1 MIHWK
6 GIAAAA
12 RLDLAEVR
20 RSRWLTFASVVY
32 GLLAAV
38 FVLAALRESSVL
50 EFTGM
55 DRVLLSLSHA
65 LLLVLPLL
73 ALSATCQVVN
83 RARDDGTLELLF
95 SHPLSRTSYLV
106 GVTATRYLVL
116 LAPLAALIA
125 VMVVADAWLS
135 DASAAFRF
143 GLRALAVCASL
154 LWASV
159 GAGMAISTGTRD
171 QARALVYGLV
181 LWALGV
187 ALLDFA
193 LVGVMLQWQLNP
205 RAVFLLAAVNP
216 VQAARLALLS
226 GLEPDLGTLGPVG
239 FYLATRLGPAK
250 LFAVGIAWPLTV
262 GFGAWTYALQSFRR
276 GDAV

>member
-1 MIHWK
+1 MIRWK
-6 GIAAAA
+6 QVAAVA

-32 GLLAAV
+32 GLLAVV
-38 FVLAALRESSVL
+38 FVIAALRESSVV

-95 SHPLSRTSYLV
+95 SHPLSRASYLV
-106 GVTATRYLVL
+106 GVTATRLLVL
-116 LAPLAALIA
+116 LAPLAGLIA
-125 VMVVADAWLS
+125 VMVVAGAWLS
-135 DASAAFRF
+135 EPTAALRF
-143 GLRALAVCASL
+143 GLRALAVCSAL

-159 GAGMAISTGTRD
+159 GAGMAVSAATRD

-193 LVGVMLQWQLNP
+193 LVGAMLQWQLNP
-205 RAVFLLAAVNP
+205 RAVFLLAAMNP
-216 VQAARLALLS
+216 VQAARLGLLS
-226 GLEPDLGTLGPVG
+226 GLEPELGTLGPVG

-250 LFAVGIAWPLTV
+250 LFAVGVAWPLTV
-262 GFGAWTYALQSFRR
+262 GVGAWAFALQSFRR

>member
-1 MIHWK
+1 MIRWK
-6 GIAAAA
+6 EVVAVA

-20 RSRWLTFASVVY
+20 RSRWLTFASAVY
-32 GLLAAV
+32 GLLAGV
-38 FVLAALRESSVL
+38 FLLAALRESSVV

-65 LLLVLPLL
+65 LLLMLPLL

-95 SHPLSRTSYLV
+95 SHPLSRASYLV
-106 GVTATRYLVL
+106 GVTATRLLVL

-135 DASAAFRF
+135 DASSALRF
-143 GLRALAVCASL
+143 GLRALAVCSAL

-159 GAGMAISTGTRD
+159 GAGMAVSTGTRD

-193 LVGVMLQWQLNP
+193 LVGAMLQWQINP

-216 VQAARLALLS
+216 VQSARLGLLS
-226 GLEPDLGTLGPVG
+226 GLEPELGTLGPVG

-250 LFAVGIAWPLTV
+250 LFAVGVAWPVVV
-262 GFGAWTYALQSFRR
+262 GALAWTLALRTFRR
-276 GDAV
+276 GDVV

>member
-1 MIHWK
+1 MIRWK
-6 GIAAAA
+6 EVAAVA

-20 RSRWLTFASVVY
+20 RSRWLTFASAVY
-32 GLLAAV
+32 GLLAGV
-38 FVLAALRESSVL
+38 FLLAALRESSVV

-55 DRVLLSLSHA
+55 NRVLLSLSHA

-95 SHPLSRTSYLV
+95 SHPLSRASYLV
-106 GVTATRYLVL
+106 GVTATRFLVL

-125 VMVVADAWLS
+125 VMVVANAWLS
-135 DASAAFRF
+135 DASSAVRF
-143 GLRALAVCASL
+143 GLRALAVCSAL
-154 LWASV
+154 LWAF
-159 GAGMAISTGTRD
+159 STGTRD

-193 LVGVMLQWQLNP
+193 LVGAMLQWQINP
-205 RAVFLLAAVNP
+205 RAVFLLAAMNP
-216 VQAARLALLS
+216 VQAARLGLLS
-226 GLEPDLGTLGPVG
+226 GLEPELGTLGPVG

-250 LFAVGIAWPLTV
+250 LFAVGAAWPLTV
-262 GFGAWTYALQSFRR
+262 GVGAWTLALQSFRR
-276 GDAV
+276 GDVV